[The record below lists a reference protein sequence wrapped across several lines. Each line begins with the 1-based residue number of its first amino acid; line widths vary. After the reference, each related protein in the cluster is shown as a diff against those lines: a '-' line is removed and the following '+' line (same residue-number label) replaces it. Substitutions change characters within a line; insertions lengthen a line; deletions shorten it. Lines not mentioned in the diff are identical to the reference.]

1 MTSHCWSRSIGILFS
16 TAVLIFTSSCRQ
28 ASEQPAAGGGSSQNG
43 EVAPEIGAVTPASGT
58 GRTATLRVSVSH
70 PAGAA
75 AIANIQV
82 LIAEKMTATASG
94 ACWIEINVPKLVG
107 VRNEENTGFLPG
119 VPIGSTGTATDS
131 KCSVPAAG
139 VKLEPKD
146 TEVVVTLPIT
156 FAPTFK
162 GPKKIFVIASTP
174 RKNCEWK
181 ERGAWTAD

>member
-1 MTSHCWSRSIGILFS
+1 MKSHCWSRSIGILIS

-28 ASEQPAAGGGSSQNG
+28 GSEQPAAGGGSQEG
-43 EVAPEIGAVTPASGT
+43 EIAPEIGAVTPASGT
-58 GRTATLRVSVSH
+58 GRTATLRLSASH

-82 LIAEKMTATASG
+82 LIDEKMTATGSG
-94 ACWIEINVPKLVG
+94 GCWIEINASKFVA
-107 VRNEENTGFLPG
+107 VRNEESTGFLPA
-119 VPIGSTGTATDS
+119 VAIGSPGIAADS

-162 GPKKIFVIASTP
+162 GPKKIFVIASTA
-174 RKNCEWK
+174 RKNCPWT
-181 ERGAWTAD
+181 ERGAWTVD